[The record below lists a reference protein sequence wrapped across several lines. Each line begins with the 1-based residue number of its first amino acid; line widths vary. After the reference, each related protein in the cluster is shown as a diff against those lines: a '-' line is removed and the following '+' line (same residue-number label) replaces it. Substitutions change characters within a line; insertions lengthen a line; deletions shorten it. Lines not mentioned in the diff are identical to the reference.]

1 MRVGWSLIF
10 LSACIQEEER
20 ERRMDFVPEE
30 SAVNTE
36 LIEVRPG
43 PMVILMKVQ
52 GLIFVNTLPKAL
64 PSGYLAIVSQE
75 LVKMHD
81 VIQWMPAFMSV
92 EVEGCPGVASIFLS
106 NYGAPLLVEAASRL
120 HHDKPY
126 LISRL

>member
-1 MRVGWSLIF
+1 
-10 LSACIQEEER
+10 
-20 ERRMDFVPEE
+20 MDFVPEE

-81 VIQWMPAFMSV
+81 VIQWD
-92 EVEGCPGVASIFLS
+92 ASLH
-106 NYGAPLLVEAASRL
+106 VSRG
-120 HHDKPY
+120 
-126 LISRL
+126 